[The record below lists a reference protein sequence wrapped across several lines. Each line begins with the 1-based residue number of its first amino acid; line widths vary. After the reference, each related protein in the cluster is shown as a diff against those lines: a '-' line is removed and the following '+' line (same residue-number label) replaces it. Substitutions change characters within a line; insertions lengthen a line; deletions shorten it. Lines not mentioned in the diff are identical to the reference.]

1 MWFGTFFA
9 WRNKHGCTTLPMDT
23 DNVSS
28 TKKCTKPWCKRWLP
42 SESHHRTCEH
52 CRNHDKENQ
61 RANRARKKDA
71 KAQCTAAA
79 TPLGTQ
85 KKHSRD
91 LGVDNDTEE
100 RPAARRRTEN
110 VSVSVQTPDDD
121 EDEDFGQEPDEKV
134 SDITLLS
141 YWKNYLRV

>member
-1 MWFGTFFA
+1 
-9 WRNKHGCTTLPMDT
+9 MDT
-23 DNVSS
+23 DNTSS
-28 TKKCTKPWCKRWLP
+28 TKKCTKPWCKRRLP

-71 KAQCTAAA
+71 KAQRTAAA

-110 VSVSVQTPDDD
+110 ASVSVQTPDDDDDEDDDD

-134 SDITLLS
+134 SNITLLS
-141 YWKNYLRV
+141 Y